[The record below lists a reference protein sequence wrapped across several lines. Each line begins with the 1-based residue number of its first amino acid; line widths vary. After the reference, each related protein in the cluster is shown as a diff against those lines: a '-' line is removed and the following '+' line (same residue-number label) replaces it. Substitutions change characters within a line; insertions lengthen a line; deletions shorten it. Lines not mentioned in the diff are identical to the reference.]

1 LRRFPTGRTEVTPQP
16 GSFGRTGVVTT
27 VALTVAHPAPFGL
40 ESPAWFAEAR
50 NPNPSR
56 FRRAYRVL
64 SQAQS
69 GDYSALLGRGAGATE
84 WSPEVRATYLETHPD
99 PRFQAF
105 ADETIATLRE
115 PQRADPFARAIALKL
130 RLDSMLTYSTAER
143 HADAEDPAVDFFF
156 GNRIGYCVHFAH
168 TAVYLFRAAGIPSRI
183 GVGYMSAESNRRGG
197 SALVLQAGD
206 AHAWPEVYVEG
217 AGWIVLDIAAAR
229 NLDPP
234 RPPQD
239 EDAQQMLGEMARE
252 EPPDPEDEETPPE
265 DAPPRTP
272 LARSLAVAFL
282 LALLAALAGLY
293 AIKAWRRLAP
303 FVVGATARPRVS
315 YRATLDRLAEVG
327 MTRAFGETREQF
339 AARAAALSPS
349 FAVATERMLAVSLGP
364 PGVRGD
370 AHDAAA
376 WAANTA
382 AVRREVNAATPP
394 LRRWLGRVHPL
405 SFLDSR

>member
-1 LRRFPTGRTEVTPQP
+1 
-16 GSFGRTGVVTT
+16 
-27 VALTVAHPAPFGL
+27 
-40 ESPAWFAEAR
+40 
-50 NPNPSR
+50 
-56 FRRAYRVL
+56 
-64 SQAQS
+64 
-69 GDYSALLGRGAGATE
+69 
-84 WSPEVRATYLETHPD
+84 
-99 PRFQAF
+99 
-105 ADETIATLRE
+105 
-115 PQRADPFARAIALKL
+115 
-130 RLDSMLTYSTAER
+130 
-143 HADAEDPAVDFFF
+143 
-156 GNRIGYCVHFAH
+156 
-168 TAVYLFRAAGIPSRI
+168 
-183 GVGYMSAESNRRGG
+183 
-197 SALVLQAGD
+197 
-206 AHAWPEVYVEG
+206 
-217 AGWIVLDIAAAR
+217 
-229 NLDPP
+229 
-234 RPPQD
+234 
-239 EDAQQMLGEMARE
+239 MLGEMARE
-252 EPPDPEDEETPPE
+252 EPPDPEDEATPPE

-303 FVVGATARPRVS
+303 FLVGETARPRVS

-327 MTRAFGETREQF
+327 MTRAYGETREQF

-349 FAVATERMLAVSLGP
+349 FAAATERMLAVSLGP